1 MRVWL
6 ELLTSVYWKN
16 PSLFHDCKPLI
27 GPEIIFEL
35 KSFTRGKS
43 IKYFFWPV
51 TVDCLAISITC
62 INDCLETNRNLLSY
76 SIPPQLDYSNDPCAG
91 ISQNSRYSTEFVQ
104 LEKIGKGGFGSVFKV
119 GTVMVVLQCTVNP

>member
-51 TVDCLAISITC
+51 TVDCLAIYIAC

-76 SIPPQLDYSNDPCAG
+76 SIPSQLDYSTDPCAG